1 MPFRN
6 LWLPL
11 PDLPQGASHRDHQL
25 REGSRQ
31 STRACYEAE
40 ANAHPWQ
47 SAPLSPVGLP
57 ETPPRSVPHHAAPEP
72 ATCSKAHGSR
82 PGLPPPEQHERRL
95 LHAGPAPEQPVK
107 LGPGSQPLRPRQ
119 RCPRGRRPGHFCPSP
134 STGAALWRAAASA
147 PSGRPSSPCVR
158 GIRGSSPAGDGSVGT
173 SASRLPPSPRNAHS
187 LPILQRRSR
196 PRQAP
201 WSSGRG
207 SRPVAALENP
217 VLWWAARG
225 GPACK
230 RRVNPARGDGSGRR
244 FEGCQA
250 RRQGSRTYPPPWI
263 SVCVTPPRRKAPHAR

>member
-1 MPFRN
+1 MPFRI

-11 PDLPQGASHRDHQL
+11 PDLPQGAGHRGHQL

-31 STRACYEAE
+31 GTRACDEAE

-57 ETPPRSVPHHAAPEP
+57 ETPPRSVPRHAAPEP
-72 ATCSKAHGSR
+72 ATCSEAHGSR
-82 PGLPPPEQHERRL
+82 PGLPPPEQHECRL

-119 RCPRGRRPGHFCPSP
+119 RCPRGRRPGHFRPSP

-147 PSGRPSSPCVR
+147 PSGRPSSPCVH
-158 GIRGSSPAGDGSVGT
+158 GSRGSSRAGDGSVGT
-173 SASRLPPSPRNAHS
+173 SASRLPPSAHNAHS

-201 WSSGRG
+201 RSGSRG
-207 SRPVAALENP
+207 CRPVAALENP

-225 GPACK
+225 RPACE
-230 RRVNPARGDGSGRR
+230 RRVNAARGDGSGRR
-244 FEGCQA
+244 FERVKREGRA
-250 RRQGSRTYPPPWI
+250 PELIHRRG
-263 SVCVTPPRRKAPHAR
+263 